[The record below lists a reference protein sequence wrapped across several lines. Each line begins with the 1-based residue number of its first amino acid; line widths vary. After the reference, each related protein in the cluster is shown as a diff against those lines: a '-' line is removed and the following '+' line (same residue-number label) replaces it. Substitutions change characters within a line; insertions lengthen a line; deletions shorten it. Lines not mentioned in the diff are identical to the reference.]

1 MKYSRYL
8 LLFLVFI
15 PLLLTR
21 DFTPDNE
28 LKYMSIADEALANG
42 NFFAFTNHGIPYA
55 DKPPLYIWI
64 VMLGKWLLGTH
75 SMFFLG
81 LFSLLPAFA
90 VLYVMD
96 RWIRNEVDTQ
106 NRLSIQLSLMT
117 CVFFVGSAVVLRMD
131 MLMTLF
137 IVLSLYTFYRM
148 YRDDGKDRRKQWLL
162 AFYIFMAL
170 FTKGPVG
177 LLMPIISIIVFLL
190 VKKRIRI
197 LGRYLGWRVWALL
210 FGCAAIWFTGVYI
223 DGGKEYL
230 YNLVFNQTVNRAVD
244 SFHHK
249 APFYYYFVSIWYSMA
264 PWSLLYA
271 VLIFM
276 GIKKRLIT
284 TDMEK
289 LFAVVS
295 ATTFIF
301 LSFVSSKIQIYML
314 PAYPFIAY
322 LAGLMI
328 PKLEKWNG
336 VLKFTVLFPA
346 CVFVFVLPVVLCA
359 PAFIPPQYLVLPVY
373 IGAACFTAGSLVAFY
388 FFFWKKNMAAVI
400 NSVCGGM
407 LAAVFAA
414 SFAVPSLNPE
424 LGFKAMADQAQAVAR
439 ENGIRQYSYY
449 NVRSAENMDIYLH
462 QPLIALEKDELDEA
476 NGTILFL
483 RSRDIDREP
492 EVKAVVEGKEQYR
505 FGSWLFIVL

>member
-1 MKYSRYL
+1 
-8 LLFLVFI
+8 
-15 PLLLTR
+15 
-21 DFTPDNE
+21 
-28 LKYMSIADEALANG
+28 
-42 NFFAFTNHGIPYA
+42 
-55 DKPPLYIWI
+55 
-64 VMLGKWLLGTH
+64 
-75 SMFFLG
+75 
-81 LFSLLPAFA
+81 
-90 VLYVMD
+90 
-96 RWIRNEVDTQ
+96 
-106 NRLSIQLSLMT
+106 
-117 CVFFVGSAVVLRMD
+117 
-131 MLMTLF
+131 
-137 IVLSLYTFYRM
+137 
-148 YRDDGKDRRKQWLL
+148 
-162 AFYIFMAL
+162 
-170 FTKGPVG
+170 
-177 LLMPIISIIVFLL
+177 MPIISIIVFLL
-190 VKKRIRI
+190 VKTRIRT

-336 VLKFTVLFPA
+336 VLKLPYCFRRVCSFSYCLW
-346 CVFVFVLPVVLCA
+346 CFV
-359 PAFIPPQYLVLPVY
+359 PP
-373 IGAACFTAGSLVAFY
+373 
-388 FFFWKKNMAAVI
+388 
-400 NSVCGGM
+400 
-407 LAAVFAA
+407 
-414 SFAVPSLNPE
+414 
-424 LGFKAMADQAQAVAR
+424 
-439 ENGIRQYSYY
+439 
-449 NVRSAENMDIYLH
+449 H
-462 QPLIALEKDELDEA
+462 
-476 NGTILFL
+476 LFL
-483 RSRDIDREP
+483 RNI
-492 EVKAVVEGKEQYR
+492 
-505 FGSWLFIVL
+505 